1 MNEETKDIE
10 ALVSAWKVETT
21 DLTAR
26 VAAAIGAGEPSLGDL
41 LVEMRA
47 MRRELTDLRRSTVVL
62 QEEVIRL
69 RQDLTRR
76 PATRLAPFSP
86 SEGLVRLS

>member
-1 MNEETKDIE
+1 MNEETKEIE
-10 ALVSAWKVETT
+10 ALVSAWQVETT

-26 VAAAIGAGEPSLGDL
+26 VAAAIGAQEPGIGDVL
-41 LVEMRA
+41 AEIRA
-47 MRRELTDLRRSTVVL
+47 MRRELNDLRRTTVVL

-69 RQDLTRR
+69 RQDLVRR
-76 PATRLAPFSP
+76 PGTRLAPYAP